1 MDDAVIARAVH
12 VLAVVFWIGGVA
24 MVTTVVL
31 PAARRFATPEEGI
44 AFLKAVERRFAV
56 QARAT
61 TLLTGLTGFYMVWRY
76 DLWDRFA
83 IASYWWMDAMV
94 GVWLIFTAL
103 LFIIEP
109 VFLDRWIERRA
120 HRAPRATLASV
131 QRLHWLLLTLSV
143 VTILGAVAGAHG
155 LLLFE

>member
-12 VLAVVFWIGGVA
+12 VLAVVLWIGGVA

-31 PAARRFATPEEGI
+31 PAARRFATPEEGF
-44 AFLKAVERRFAV
+44 AFLKAIERRFAA

-61 TLLTGLTGFYMVWRY
+61 TLITGLSGLYMVWRY
-76 DLWDRFA
+76 GLWERFV

-94 GVWLIFTAL
+94 GVWLIFSAM
-103 LFIIEP
+103 LFVIEP
-109 VFLDRWIERRA
+109 VFLDHWIERRA
-120 HRAPRATLASV
+120 RQAPVATLARV

-143 VTILGAVAGAHG
+143 VTILGAVAGTHG